1 MNLKQNIPNS
11 LSILRIVLS
20 LLIPFV
26 AQNKTLLFVIMLL
39 CGLTDVLDGF
49 IARRFNCQ
57 SQLGARL
64 DSIGDFV
71 FFLVLVLYFLVWRID
86 LIKEN
91 IVFLSAVI
99 AVRLSSLIA
108 CRVKNRKAYTLHTI
122 ANKITGVVVFT
133 GILISFIIEKR
144 VIIEIILTVAL
155 VSAVEEQ
162 LIMITRDNPDIN
174 IKSIFDKKTGA

>member
-20 LLIPFV
+20 LLILV
-26 AQNKTLLFVIMLL
+26 AVQNKTLIFVIMLL

-64 DSIGDFV
+64 DSIGDLV

-91 IVFLSAVI
+91 IVFLSAVT
-99 AVRLSSLIA
+99 AVRLASLIVS
-108 CRVKNRKAYTLHTI
+108 RVKNRKAYALHTI

-155 VSAVEEQ
+155 VSAVEEL

-174 IKSIFDKKTGA
+174 IKSIFDKKPGA